1 MAMDATG
8 QQEQHTGSVG
18 GDLYGVLL
26 YYKYAEV
33 PDAAALAAF
42 YEAHCRSLALV
53 GRVRVG
59 PDGVNATVR
68 TCLRLL
74 YHFDIVGGAFGAG
87 KVDLCGFAVSINEFI
102 TISLALHFVVDSSE
116 GR

>member
-1 MAMDATG
+1 MDATG
-8 QQEQHTGSVG
+8 QQEQHAGTGG
-18 GDLYGVLL
+18 GDRYGVLL

-42 YEAHCRSLALV
+42 YEAHCRGLALV

-68 TCLRLL
+68 TCPRLL
-74 YHFDIVGGAFGAG
+74 YLLGIVDGAFGAG
-87 KVDLCGFAVSINEFI
+87 NIEFCINELI
-102 TISLALHFVVDSSE
+102 TTSPALHFGVASSE
-116 GR
+116 GG